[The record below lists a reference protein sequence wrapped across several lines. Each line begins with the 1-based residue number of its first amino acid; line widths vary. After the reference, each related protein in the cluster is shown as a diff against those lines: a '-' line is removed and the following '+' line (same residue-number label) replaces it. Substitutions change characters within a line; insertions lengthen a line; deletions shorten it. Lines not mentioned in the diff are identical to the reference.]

1 MSQAAM
7 GLSSAGGMAELD
19 VGTRRRAIVSSAVG
33 NFVELYDFLIYGLFA
48 AQIAANFFPK
58 GNDTVALLQAFA
70 IYGVGFFM
78 RPIGAIVIGA
88 YGDKHGR
95 KNALVV
101 TVGLMAA
108 ATALTGLIPSYGS
121 IGMAAPL
128 LLLLCRLVQGFST
141 GGEWGGS
148 ATFLVE
154 FSPPGKRGLI
164 GSVQQFSVGLALI
177 AGTLTAAVLN
187 GWLTKDQMVS
197 WGWRIPFL
205 IGFVLAP
212 VGLYLRSRVAESPAF
227 SRTVEKKQVA
237 HNPFVEALT
246 THRLPV
252 LAAFGLSAIGT
263 VGNYT
268 YNIYLPTMATTK
280 LGIAGATAY
289 TSATVA
295 AVVLTIFTPVMGW
308 ASDKVG
314 RKPILLI
321 SSLAYGL
328 LSYPAFVYLS
338 GAPDGSRL
346 MIVQSISAFLLAM
359 YAGPLCAILAE
370 LFPTKVRFTALSI
383 GYGMSVTLFGGF
395 APFIAAYL
403 IDRTGNPV
411 APAFFLIFAA
421 IVSSVTLV
429 LTKDRTN
436 APLD

>member
-1 MSQAAM
+1 MSQATM
-7 GLSSAGGMAELD
+7 GMPGTAAPLD
-19 VGTRRRAIVSSAVG
+19 LGTRRRAIISSAVG

-58 GNDTVALLQAFA
+58 GDPTVALLQSFA

-78 RPIGAIVIGA
+78 RPVGAIVIGA
-88 YGDKHGR
+88 YGDRHGR
-95 KNALVV
+95 KKALVI

-121 IGMAAPL
+121 IGIAAPL

-187 GWLTKDQMVS
+187 GWLSKEAMVE
-197 WGWRIPFL
+197 WGWRVPFL

-212 VGLYLRSRVAESPAF
+212 VGLYLRARVAESPAF
-227 SRTVEKKQVA
+227 SRTVERKQVA
-237 HNPFVEALT
+237 TNPFVESLT

-268 YNIYLPTMATTK
+268 YNIYLPTYATRT
-280 LGIAGATAY
+280 LSIAPGTAY
-289 TSATVA
+289 TSAVIA
-295 AVVLTIFTPVMGW
+295 AVVLTVLTPVMGGL
-308 ASDKVG
+308 SDKLG
-314 RKPILLI
+314 RKPLLI
-321 SSLAYGL
+321 ISALCYGV
-328 LSYPAFVYLS
+328 LSYPAFLWLS
-338 GAPDGSRL
+338 GSHSGQSL
-346 MIVQSISAFLLAM
+346 MIVQSVSAVLLAM

-395 APFIAAYL
+395 APFIAEYL
-403 IDRTGNPV
+403 IGVTHNPV

-421 IVSSVTLV
+421 IVSALTLFRM
-429 LTKDRTN
+429 KDRTN

>member
-7 GLSSAGGMAELD
+7 GISPVGAADLD
-19 VGTRRRAIVSSAVG
+19 AATRRRAIISSAVG

-58 GNDTVALLQAFA
+58 GNETVALLQAFA

-78 RPIGAIVIGA
+78 RPVGAIVIGA

-121 IGMAAPL
+121 IGLAAPI

-154 FSPPGKRGLI
+154 FAPPGKRGII

-187 GWLTKDQMVS
+187 GWLSKEAMIE

-212 VGLYLRSRVAESPAF
+212 VGLYLRARVAESPAF
-227 SRTVEKKQVA
+227 SRVAAKKEVA
-237 HNPFVEALT
+237 HSPVLESLS

-268 YNIYLPTMATTK
+268 YNIYLPTMATQK
-280 LGIAGATAY
+280 LGIAAGTAY
-289 TSATVA
+289 TSATMA
-295 AVVLTIFTPVMGW
+295 AIVLTVLTPVMGW
-308 ASDKVG
+308 LSDKTG
-314 RKPILLI
+314 RKSILLV
-321 SSLAYGL
+321 SAVAYGL
-328 LSYPAFVYLS
+328 LSYPAFGFLTS
-338 GAPDGSRL
+338 QPDGTKL
-346 MIVQSISAFLLAM
+346 MIVQGISAALLAM

-403 IDRTGNPV
+403 IAETGNPV
-411 APAFFLIFAA
+411 SPAYFLIFAA
-421 IVSSVTLV
+421 IVSTITLA
-429 LTKDRTN
+429 LMKDRTN

>member
-1 MSQAAM
+1 MGISAA
-7 GLSSAGGMAELD
+7 SIADLD
-19 VGTRRRAIVSSAVG
+19 VGTRRRAILSSAVG

-48 AQIAANFFPK
+48 AQIAANFFPA
-58 GNDTVALLQAFA
+58 GDQTANLLKSFA

-78 RPIGAIVIGA
+78 RPVGAIVIGA
-88 YGDKHGR
+88 YGDRQGR
-95 KNALVV
+95 RNALVL

-108 ATALTGLIPSYGS
+108 ATALTGLIPSYTS
-121 IGMAAPL
+121 IGIAAPL

-177 AGTLTAAVLN
+177 AATFTAAALN
-187 GWLTKDQMVS
+187 GWLTKGQMVE
-197 WGWRIPFL
+197 WGWRVPFL

-212 VGLYLRSRVAESPAF
+212 VGLYLRARVAESPAF

-237 HNPFVEALT
+237 RNPFLESLS
-246 THRLPV
+246 THRWAV
-252 LAAFGLSAIGT
+252 LSAFGLSAIGT

-268 YNIYLPTMATTK
+268 YNIYMPTFATTK
-280 LGIAGATAY
+280 LGLPGGAAY
-289 TSATVA
+289 SAATIA
-295 AVVLTIFTPVMGW
+295 AVVLTILTPVMGW
-308 ASDKVG
+308 ASDKIG
-314 RKPILLI
+314 RKPLL
-321 SSLAYGL
+321 LASAIGYGV

-338 GAPDGSRL
+338 GAPDATKL
-346 MIVQSISAFLLAM
+346 VLVQSGSAVLLAM

-383 GYGMSVTLFGGF
+383 GYGMSVTLFGGL
-395 APFIAAYL
+395 APFIAEYL
-403 IDRTGNPV
+403 IGALNSPV
-411 APAFFLIFAA
+411 APAYFLMFAA
-421 IVSSVTLV
+421 IVSTLALL

>member
-7 GLSSAGGMAELD
+7 GISSAGAADLD
-19 VGTRRRAIVSSAVG
+19 AATRRRAIISSAVG

-58 GNDTVALLQAFA
+58 GNETVALLQAFA

-78 RPIGAIVIGA
+78 RPVGAIVIGA
-88 YGDKHGR
+88 YGDRHGR

-108 ATALTGLIPSYGS
+108 ATALTGLIPSYTS
-121 IGMAAPL
+121 IGLAAPL

-154 FSPPGKRGLI
+154 FAPPGKRGII

-187 GWLTKDQMVS
+187 GWLSKEAMIE

-212 VGLYLRSRVAESPAF
+212 VGLYLRARVAESPAF
-227 SRTVEKKQVA
+227 SRVAAKKEVA
-237 HNPFVEALT
+237 HSPVLESLS

-263 VGNYT
+263 VANYT
-268 YNIYLPTMATTK
+268 YNIYLPTMATQK
-280 LGIAGATAY
+280 LGIAAGTAY
-289 TSATVA
+289 TSATMA
-295 AVVLTIFTPVMGW
+295 AVVLTVLTPVMGW
-308 ASDKVG
+308 LSDKTG
-314 RKPILLI
+314 RKPILLV
-321 SSLAYGL
+321 SAVAYGL
-328 LSYPAFVYLS
+328 LSYPAFGFLTS
-338 GAPDGSRL
+338 QPDGTKL
-346 MIVQSISAFLLAM
+346 MIVQGISAALLAM

-383 GYGMSVTLFGGF
+383 GYGMSVTLFGGC

-403 IDRTGNPV
+403 IAETGNPV
-411 APAFFLIFAA
+411 SPAFFLIFAA
-421 IVSSVTLV
+421 IVSTITLA
-429 LTKDRTN
+429 LMKDRTN
-436 APLD
+436 EPLD

>member
-7 GLSSAGGMAELD
+7 GISAAGLTDLD
-19 VGTRRRAIVSSAVG
+19 VGTRRRAILSSAVG

-48 AQIAANFFPK
+48 AQIAANFFPA
-58 GNDTVALLQAFA
+58 GDQTANLLKSFA

-78 RPIGAIVIGA
+78 RPVGAIVIGA
-88 YGDKHGR
+88 YGDRQGR
-95 KNALVV
+95 RNALVL

-108 ATALTGLIPSYGS
+108 ATALTGLIPAYTS
-121 IGMAAPL
+121 IGIAAPL

-177 AGTLTAAVLN
+177 AATFTAAALN
-187 GWLTKDQMVS
+187 GWLTKAQMVE
-197 WGWRIPFL
+197 WGWRVPFL

-212 VGLYLRSRVAESPAF
+212 VGLYLRARVAESPAF
-227 SRTVEKKQVA
+227 NRTVEKKQVA
-237 HNPFVEALT
+237 RNPFLESLS
-246 THRLPV
+246 THRWAV
-252 LAAFGLSAIGT
+252 LSAFGLSAIGT

-268 YNIYLPTMATTK
+268 YNIYMPTFATTK
-280 LGIAGATAY
+280 LGLPAGAAY
-289 TSATVA
+289 SAATIA
-295 AVVLTIFTPVMGW
+295 AIVLTILTPVMGW
-308 ASDKVG
+308 VSDKIG
-314 RKPILLI
+314 RKPLL
-321 SSLAYGL
+321 LASAIGYGV

-338 GAPDGSRL
+338 GAPDATKL
-346 MIVQSISAFLLAM
+346 VLVQSGSAVLLAM

-383 GYGMSVTLFGGF
+383 GYGMSVTLFGGL
-395 APFIAAYL
+395 APFIAEKAIDITKDPVSPAY
-403 IDRTGNPV
+403 
-411 APAFFLIFAA
+411 FLIFAA
-421 IVSSVTLV
+421 IVSTVTLL

>member
-7 GLSSAGGMAELD
+7 GISPAGAADLD
-19 VGTRRRAIVSSAVG
+19 AATRRRAIISSAVG

-58 GNDTVALLQAFA
+58 GNETVALLQAFA

-78 RPIGAIVIGA
+78 RPVGAIVIGA
-88 YGDKHGR
+88 YGDRHGR

-108 ATALTGLIPSYGS
+108 ATALTGLIPSYTS
-121 IGMAAPL
+121 IGLAAPL

-154 FSPPGKRGLI
+154 FAPPGKRGII

-187 GWLTKDQMVS
+187 GWLSKEAMIE

-212 VGLYLRSRVAESPAF
+212 VGLYLRARVAESPAF
-227 SRTVEKKQVA
+227 SRVAAKKEVA
-237 HNPFVEALT
+237 HSPVLESLS

-263 VGNYT
+263 VANYT
-268 YNIYLPTMATTK
+268 YNIYLPTMATQK
-280 LGIAGATAY
+280 LGIAAGTAY
-289 TSATVA
+289 TSATMA
-295 AVVLTIFTPVMGW
+295 AVVLTVLTPVMGW
-308 ASDKVG
+308 LSDKTG
-314 RKPILLI
+314 RKSILLVAAV
-321 SSLAYGL
+321 AYGL
-328 LSYPAFVYLS
+328 LSYPAFSFLTS
-338 GAPDGSRL
+338 QPDGTKL
-346 MIVQSISAFLLAM
+346 MIVQGISAALLAM

-383 GYGMSVTLFGGF
+383 GYGMSVTLFGGC

-403 IDRTGNPV
+403 IAETGNPV
-411 APAFFLIFAA
+411 SPAFFLIFAA
-421 IVSSVTLV
+421 IVSTITLA
-429 LTKDRTN
+429 LMKDRTN
-436 APLD
+436 EPLD